1 MALVLHYA
9 GMRKKVLVIEDEPI
23 IAEMI
28 CILLEM
34 EGLNVIS
41 LADTAVARQKLHR
54 DEVGLVLLDLSLKGE
69 SGSTMCEY
77 IKGQDDLKHIPVVL
91 VSANSDLE
99 RIKSECGADDHIA
112 KPFEL
117 RDFTSKVKQYA
128 IS

>member
-1 MALVLHYA
+1 MN
-9 GMRKKVLVIEDEPI
+9 KKVLVVEDEPI

-34 EGLNVIS
+34 EGLKVIS
-41 LADTAVARQKLHR
+41 LADTTVARKKLHN

-69 SGSTMCEY
+69 SGQTMCEY
-77 IKGQDDLKHIPVVL
+77 IKGQKELKHIPVIL

-99 RIKSECGADDHIA
+99 KIKVACGADDHIA

-117 RDFTSKVKQYA
+117 TTFTSKVRQYA
-128 IS
+128 LN